1 MRPLFGHLLLLLV
14 LAFGMFFVALGRL
27 PLLEPDEGRNA
38 EVAREML
45 ASGDWVTPHFDSLT
59 YLDKPA
65 PFFWLVAA
73 SFRLWGIS
81 EWTARFPSA
90 LLALALV
97 LLVWFL
103 ARRMFGPAAGLRA
116 GIILACCPLVIAF
129 ARLVIFDMMLTFLV
143 TLALASFWWMEA
155 ADFRR
160 PWLDVLLF
168 AAMGL
173 ATITKGPVGF
183 LLPLLTILA
192 YLALSRR
199 LRDLKR
205 LRWGLGVAVFLAV
218 GLPWFIAVCL
228 RNPGFARYAFW
239 DESLRRFAGHYTH
252 RAGSVFYYVPVYLA
266 GWFPWSCCLLFVGWN
281 KLKQWRELGQ
291 ERNRALLFLLAWA
304 GVVFFFFSVSGSKL
318 PGYVLPAMAPLSLLL
333 ARAWEEVARTEK
345 AGGAPDWLTAGFA
358 LVLGCGLLVALAPQL
373 ARLAPAYA
381 PSLKKLHPALAGMVQ
396 PTLLYSGLILVAL
409 AIIGRNL
416 AARLRGPVLAG
427 VTLALLALITPLLGL
442 RWLAPLRSY
451 ASVNSSRRLAE
462 TILASPEKTLPL
474 YGYYYF
480 RTSLPFY
487 LRRPVGL
494 VTSDASELTSNYVA
508 SRYRELQS
516 SARQAQAGPVRT
528 GEGTAQQ
535 PPAPAALLL
544 GPTALRS
551 QAQAS
556 REPTLVL
563 VRNTHVAEL
572 AQVVGEIEPLWT
584 EWQYSVWVI
593 PGGKAAEAGGKSH
606 GVVGPFEPY
615 QGRLPPP
622 VRR

>member
-1 MRPLFGHLLLLLV
+1 LALLLV
-14 LAFGMFFVALGRL
+14 VALAVFFAGLGRL

-45 ASGDWVTPHFDSLT
+45 ASGDWVTPHFNSLP

-73 SFRLWGIS
+73 SFRLWGIT
-81 EWTARFPSA
+81 EWAARFPSA
-90 LLALALV
+90 LLALALGF
-97 LLVWFL
+97 LVWFL

-116 GIILACCPLVIAF
+116 GIILACCPLGVAF

-192 YLALSRR
+192 YLALGRR
-199 LRDLKR
+199 LRDFKR
-205 LRWGLGVAVFLAV
+205 LRWGLGLMAFFAVA
-218 GLPWFIAVCL
+218 LPWFIAACL
-228 RNPGFARYAFW
+228 RNPGFARYALW
-239 DESLRRFAGHYTH
+239 DESLRRFAGHYAR
-252 RAGSVFYYVPVYLA
+252 RAGSIFYYVPVYLA
-266 GWFPWSCCLLFVGWN
+266 GWFPWSCCLLFAGWN

-291 ERNRALLFLLAWA
+291 EKNRAALFLLTWA
-304 GVVFFFFSVSGSKL
+304 GVFFLFFTVSGSKL
-318 PGYVLPAMAPLSLLL
+318 PGYVLPAMAPLSILL
-333 ARAWEEVARTEK
+333 ARAWDDVARTEK
-345 AGGAPDWLTAGFA
+345 RGGAPDWLTAGLA
-358 LVLGCGLLVALAPQL
+358 LVLGCGLLLAVAPQL
-373 ARLAPAYA
+373 ARLLPGYA
-381 PSLKKLHPALAGMVQ
+381 RFLKKLHPALAAAVP

-416 AARLRGPVLAG
+416 ASRLRGPVRAG
-427 VTLALLALITPLLGL
+427 VTLALLALVTPLLVV
-442 RWLAPLRSY
+442 RWLAPLKTY

-462 TILASPEKTLPL
+462 TILASPEKTRPL

-480 RTSLPFY
+480 RTGLPFY

-494 VTSDASELTSNYVA
+494 VTSDASELTSNCVA
-508 SRYRELQS
+508 SRYREWQRSAGQS
-516 SARQAQAGPVRT
+516 
-528 GEGTAQQ
+528 
-535 PPAPAALLL
+535 PAALLL
-544 GPTALRS
+544 EPTALRAR
-551 QAQAS
+551 AQAS
-556 REPTLVL
+556 GEPILML

-572 AQVVGEIEPLWT
+572 ARVVGEIEPLWT

-593 PGGKAAEAGGKSH
+593 PSRKALEDEGKAP
-606 GVVGPFEPY
+606 GVVGPFETY
-615 QGRLPPP
+615 KGLLPSPA
-622 VRR
+622 VR